1 MPASDILSDEEILAH
16 ALRAFGDDWDSG
28 KGTEYIPIYCDD
40 VLGTAP
46 ADSVA
51 PRPSLEEVMQE
62 IGECETWISQLTYRL
77 QTARALCQEMIDGG
91 IK

>member
-1 MPASDILSDEEILAH
+1 MTNSDILSDEEILAH

-40 VLGTAP
+40 VLGTAAP
-46 ADSVA
+46 DSVT

-62 IGECETWISQLTYRL
+62 IGECDMWLSQIKYRL
-77 QTARALCQEMIDGG
+77 DHARAICQEMIDGG
-91 IK
+91 K